1 MEAALVQ
8 QTILIADDEAP
19 VRAVLR
25 FALERAGYTVI
36 ETCEGAEALRHIAE
50 ARPDLAVLDVRMP
63 QLSGLEV
70 CRRLRQRGDTLPLLF
85 LSSVDAE
92 VDRIVGL
99 ELGADDYGTQP
110 FSPREVVSRIGVV
123 LRRSRP
129 QLAAAPATPATAPV
143 PIGAPEIGPLL
154 VYGALTVDVGRHE
167 ARWRGQSLVLS
178 ALEMGL
184 LRALLRRPGQ
194 VLSRDSLIDQ
204 MYRTP
209 TVVSDRTVD
218 SHIRKLRARLQAPGD
233 EVIATVHGV
242 GYRIGACVDAGAPC
256 HP

>member
-1 MEAALVQ
+1 MLAARVQ
-8 QTILIADDEAP
+8 QTVLIADDEAP

-25 FALERAGYTVI
+25 FALEHAGYAVI
-36 ETCEGAEALRHIAE
+36 EASEGAEALQRIAE
-50 ARPDLAVLDVRMP
+50 ERPDLAVLDVRMP

-70 CRRLRQRGDTLPLLF
+70 CRRLRQRGDGLPLLF

-99 ELGADDYGTQP
+99 ELGADDYVTKP
-110 FSPREVVSRIGVV
+110 FSPREVVSRVGVV

-129 QLAAAPATPATAPV
+129 LALAPEPVAAAASTPT
-143 PIGAPEIGPLL
+143 GGRDIGPLL

-167 ARWRGQSLVLS
+167 ARWRGRALVLS
-178 ALEMGL
+178 AVEMGL

-218 SHIRKLRARLQAPGD
+218 SHIRKLRARLRAPGD

-242 GYRIGACVDAGAPC
+242 GYRIGSCSGEEIHC